1 MLIVT
6 CTPVLS
12 VNAIFV
18 CFTIASTWSDTLVD
32 ILTFHAVA
40 GEVVF
45 STDLNCT
52 GPLTMANGKT
62 SRTIC
67 EGVDIFQ
74 KGAGNPRDTMP
85 QIVDT
90 DIEACNGVVHVV
102 NQVMLPI
109 ELGLDPPT
117 DVDTSSPVEV
127 ISSFPSGVPTS
138 LPSYGDNETCT
149 TIVGIACETPATTT
163 LCELIDQYGLDDA
176 LSDGIW
182 TVFAPTNDAFAA
194 IASVIPTLS
203 SDQITD
209 ILLFHGVR
217 DKEILST
224 DLVCK
229 DVRTR

>member
-1 MLIVT
+1 
-6 CTPVLS
+6 
-12 VNAIFV
+12 
-18 CFTIASTWSDTLVD
+18 
-32 ILTFHAVA
+32 
-40 GEVVF
+40 
-45 STDLNCT
+45 
-52 GPLTMANGKT
+52 MANGKI

-67 EGVDIFQ
+67 AGVDIFQ

-85 QIVDT
+85 QIVET

-102 NQVMLPI
+102 NQAMLPI
-109 ELGLDPPT
+109 ELGLDAPT
-117 DVDTSSPVEV
+117 DVDTSSPVDV
-127 ISSFPSGVPTS
+127 ISSFPSDVPTS
-138 LPSYGDNETCT
+138 LPSYGDNGTCT

-163 LCELIDQYGLDDA
+163 FCELIDQYGLDDT

-203 SDQITD
+203 PDQITD
-209 ILLFHGVR
+209 ILLFHAVR